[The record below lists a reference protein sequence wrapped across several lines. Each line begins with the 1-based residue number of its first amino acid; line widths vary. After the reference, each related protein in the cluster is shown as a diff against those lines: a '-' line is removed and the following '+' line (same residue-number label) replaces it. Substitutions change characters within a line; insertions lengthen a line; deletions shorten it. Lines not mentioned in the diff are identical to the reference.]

1 MRRIAISWLML
12 CGVLFAAWQMQT
24 PAAAQCSN
32 MLGVF
37 NCQTPASGCGYL
49 TQSCAIFAAFTTPPT
64 TSRKVIINTLVNALL
79 NGSTDTWD
87 KMDVLYVMAAA
98 DSQAASIN
106 WKNPGTT
113 TLANIGSPTFTT
125 DTVFFLMVHQVL

>member
-1 MRRIAISWLML
+1 MSSAGVTISDDVV
-12 CGVLFAAWQMQT
+12 CSSDVISPATKVLATTPHTFINP
-24 PAAAQCSN
+24 PAASRARAC
-32 MLGVF
+32 LPATLVV
-37 NCQTPASGCGYL
+37 PASGCGYL

-113 TLANIGSPTFTT
+113 TLAN
-125 DTVFFLMVHQVL
+125 